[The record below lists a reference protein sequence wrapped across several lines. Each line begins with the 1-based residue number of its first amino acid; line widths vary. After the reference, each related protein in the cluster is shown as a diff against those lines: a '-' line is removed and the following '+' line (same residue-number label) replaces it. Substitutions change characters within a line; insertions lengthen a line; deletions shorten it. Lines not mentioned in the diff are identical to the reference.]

1 MGVPHIRTEQSLMF
15 MNGPQP
21 ITVPNDHPK
30 YKKLDELIKKGILS
44 EDGVTYRE
52 VTGDELQAVYE
63 EERRAVE
70 AALHAV
76 DLTES
81 LSIQDG
87 ILRYKGRALD
97 NYVARKLIE
106 SVKEGF
112 IANNPLIP
120 FIDKLMQNPSNRA
133 VQQLYPFLE
142 KGNIALAPNGNFV
155 AFKAIRANWTDIHSG
170 TFDNSIGQ
178 EVWVNRN
185 EVDEDPDVTCSHGLH
200 VCSYDYLPH
209 FAHADGHVIIV
220 EVNPADVVAI
230 PRDYNDTKMR
240 VCRYVVVD
248 EYKGYYKNEGN
259 ILSKASVYTG
269 RPFGVRVRKN
279 ETEEFDTVNT
289 FDGLGEAVREYEAL
303 CEKYYEV
310 QIYNTSTDVVID
322 ENQDS
327 ELRVAP
333 EGASSGSNGVQLYL
347 GDEERYDFTV
357 KCYNSLQDY
366 EDKDA
371 VETEGYDDEDEA
383 RDRAKELMD
392 DYPIVEIV
400 DEDGDVVK
408 TYGYTH

>member
-15 MNGPQP
+15 MNGAHP
-21 ITVPNDHPK
+21 ITVAKDHPK
-30 YKKLDELIKKGILS
+30 YKKLDELIRKGILND
-44 EDGVTYRE
+44 DGASYRD

-81 LSIQDG
+81 LSIRDG
-87 ILRYKGRALD
+87 ILRYQDRALD

-120 FIDKLMQNPSNRA
+120 FIEKLMRNPSLRA

-178 EVWVNRN
+178 DVRVRRN

-220 EVNPADVVAI
+220 EVDPGDVVAI

-240 VCRYVVVD
+240 VCRYVVVG
-248 EYKGYYKNEGN
+248 EYEGYYKNEGN

-279 ETEEFDTVNT
+279 ETEEFDTVNS
-289 FDGLGEAVREYEAL
+289 FDGLGEAVQEYEAL
-303 CEKYYEV
+303 CEQYYEV
-310 QIYNTSTDVVID
+310 QIYNTSTGVVID
-322 ENQDS
+322 EHQDS
-327 ELRVAP
+327 ELREAP
-333 EGASSGSNGVQLYL
+333 EDDADGGNSLQVHH
-347 GDEERYDFTV
+347 DEEFEFTV
-357 KCYNSLQDY
+357 KVYNSLQDY
-366 EDKDA
+366 EDKHEDDSEGFDD
-371 VETEGYDDEDEA
+371 ETEA
-383 RDRAKELMD
+383 RERAKELMD
-392 DYPIVEIV
+392 SYPIVEIV